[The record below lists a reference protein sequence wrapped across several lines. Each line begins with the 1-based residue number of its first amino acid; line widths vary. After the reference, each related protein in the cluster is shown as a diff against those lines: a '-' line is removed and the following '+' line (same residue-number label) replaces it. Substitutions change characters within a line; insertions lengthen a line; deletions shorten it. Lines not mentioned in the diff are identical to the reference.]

1 MNDDEIQD
9 EREMTLE
16 EKKRLREILGFG
28 LSAALPLAYNPEDD
42 AATIARLT
50 AELDA
55 AQKTIAHWESHDFED
70 DIDDATAEMSGQLAE
85 ASADN
90 QRLTA
95 ELSAMTERR
104 DTLLRIVR
112 AYRSELIDY
121 VTEKVNDDEVNAMYS
136 TPDEEIK
143 RNFIRWFSRKR
154 RETRND

>member
-95 ELSAMTERR
+95 ELAAMTEMREENTTLR
-104 DTLLRIVR
+104 DLVDSLRARLTVMTQNNDSLWWIIKE
-112 AYRSELIDY
+112 YRKQAKAKQE
-121 VTEKVNDDEVNAMYS
+121 A
-136 TPDEEIK
+136 
-143 RNFIRWFSRKR
+143 RNG
-154 RETRND
+154 